1 MTAGRLAAAKPGA
14 TTNTTVYR
22 CPTTVTGSTVLNVC
36 NQSGSAATYRT
47 ALRDYDQVL
56 HLSGTQSSTGA
67 AASPLKFAKGNPI
80 TAYKLKTNPGF
91 QDAAAIPGTT
101 FTSTNGAVASILDVF
116 KPTSDVTYYTIVAPV
131 SQTALAANS
140 QAGTFSDGETIT
152 GATSGLTAVYRGGAD
167 TELTLQFTD
176 VTTAATTFN
185 ISRNTGLADGMYLT
199 IGDSANSDNTDEI
212 ILINASGINTTTNVL
227 TVTRGALNT
236 TPAPIPAGRLSVAWS
251 ASATVTTIDE
261 GGTYAA
267 GDVTLTVADS
277 TGFVTGGFV
286 LIDNEILEIT
296 GVAGNDLTVTR
307 GSYGTSDVNHNNG
320 ANVTLLT
327 NNGQY
332 LLNWFTTD
340 EGITFAGGAAA
351 TVSFS
356 ATASQTISTK
366 FVLSLTGASATDHI
380 YNQALQLDLD
390 RTYIFD
396 QSNATNAGNAFRFS
410 ADDTEGPN
418 GSGTEYTTGVTKVG
432 TAGQA
437 GCTVTINITSSTSNL
452 LNVYSEDGLD
462 PSGTGGRGFT
472 VNVQLTPTYTRIYI
486 YNVSGEALAAADT
499 FTVGSTTQTIQA
511 SGVSSGPY
519 GYVHDWDPA
528 TNHLKV
534 SIDRNSAAFAV
545 GNTFYDSPTLIN
557 GTRSLC
563 EVVDG
568 KILTVDTIGGADAS
582 RTAGT
587 YTVSGSSNGSGTG
600 QSFSVVVAA
609 STGAASV
616 TILNGGKNHSVG
628 NTITILD
635 SDLGG
640 GGAANLTFNVA
651 TISSGIQTSATG
663 VYNVSDYLF
672 YDKAI
677 NGNVTDKNSSII
689 VGPGQNLICRAANTN
704 VSFIVNG
711 FESNSSDYEVVNM
724 TKSASEGGGGGAAP

>member
-1 MTAGRLAAAKPGA
+1 M
-14 TTNTTVYR
+14 
-22 CPTTVTGSTVLNVC
+22 
-36 NQSGSAATYRT
+36 
-47 ALRDYDQVL
+47 
-56 HLSGTQSSTGA
+56 
-67 AASPLKFAKGNPI
+67 
-80 TAYKLKTNPGF
+80 
-91 QDAAAIPGTT
+91 
-101 FTSTNGAVASILDVF
+101 
-116 KPTSDVTYYTIVAPV
+116 
-131 SQTALAANS
+131 
-140 QAGTFSDGETIT
+140 
-152 GATSGLTAVYRGGAD
+152 
-167 TELTLQFTD
+167 
-176 VTTAATTFN
+176 
-185 ISRNTGLADGMYLT
+185 
-199 IGDSANSDNTDEI
+199 
-212 ILINASGINTTTNVL
+212 
-227 TVTRGALNT
+227 
-236 TPAPIPAGRLSVAWS
+236 
-251 ASATVTTIDE
+251 
-261 GGTYAA
+261 
-267 GDVTLTVADS
+267 
-277 TGFVTGGFV
+277 
-286 LIDNEILEIT
+286 
-296 GVAGNDLTVTR
+296 
-307 GSYGTSDVNHNNG
+307 
-320 ANVTLLT
+320 
-327 NNGQY
+327 
-332 LLNWFTTD
+332 
-340 EGITFAGGAAA
+340 
-351 TVSFS
+351 
-356 ATASQTISTK
+356 
-366 FVLSLTGASATDHI
+366 
-380 YNQALQLDLD
+380 
-390 RTYIFD
+390 
-396 QSNATNAGNAFRFS
+396 
-410 ADDTEGPN
+410 
-418 GSGTEYTTGVTKVG
+418 
-432 TAGQA
+432 
-437 GCTVTINITSSTSNL
+437 
-452 LNVYSEDGLD
+452 
-462 PSGTGGRGFT
+462 
-472 VNVQLTPTYTRIYI
+472 QLTPTYTRIYI

-511 SGVSSGPY
+511 SGVWSGPY

-663 VYNVSDYLF
+663 VYNVSDYVF

>member
-1 MTAGRLAAAKPGA
+1 MTAGRLAAVSPAA
-14 TTNTTVYR
+14 TTDTSLYKANITDTA
-22 CPTTVTGSTVLNVC
+22 STVVNVC
-36 NQSGSAATYRT
+36 NQNGSGSTYRL

-56 HLSGTQSSTGA
+56 HLDGLN
-67 AASPLKFAKGNPI
+67 ASAYKFAKGNPI
-80 TAYKLKTNPGF
+80 TSYYLDLNPGF
-91 QDAAAIPGTT
+91 QDAQAIPGTN
-101 FTSTNGAVASILDVF
+101 FTSTNGATGTILDVF
-116 KPTSDVTYYTIVAPV
+116 KPTTAVTYYTKISEIIQLSFAADSLTGTPV
-131 SQTALAANS
+131 
-140 QAGTFSDGETIT
+140 DGETIT
-152 GATSGLTAVYRGGAD
+152 GATSGLTASNRGVQAGGTSAFIEVAD
-167 TELTLQFTD
+167 IATGG
-176 VTTAATTFN
+176 TAVN
-185 ISRNTGLADGMYLT
+185 VDRNTGLADGMYLT

-437 GCTVTINITSSTSNL
+437 GCTVTINITDSTSNL
-452 LNVYSEDGLD
+452 LNIYSEDGLD
-462 PSGTGGRGFT
+462 PSQTGGRGFT
-472 VNVQLTPTYTRIYI
+472 ANVSLTPTYTRVYI
-486 YNVSGEALAAADT
+486 YNIAGEALAAADT
-499 FTVGSTTQTIQA
+499 FTIGGITQTIES
-511 SGVSSGPY
+511 SGVSAGAY
-519 GYVHDWDPA
+519 GYVHEWDP
-528 TNHLKV
+528 TNNHLKV
-534 SIDRNSAAFAV
+534 SIDRNSAAFSV
-545 GNTFYDSPTLIN
+545 GDTFYDTPTLNN
-557 GTRSLC
+557 GTRSMV

-582 RTAGT
+582 RTQGT

-616 TILNGGKNHSVG
+616 TILNGGKNHTVG

-677 NGNVTDKNSSII
+677 TANTTDKNSSII
-689 VGPGQNLICRAANTN
+689 VGPGQNLVCRAGNTN

-711 FESNSSDYEVVNM
+711 FESSSSDFEVVNM
-724 TKSASEGGGGGAAP
+724 TKTSTGGEGGGAPTP

>member
-1 MTAGRLAAAKPGA
+1 
-14 TTNTTVYR
+14 
-22 CPTTVTGSTVLNVC
+22 
-36 NQSGSAATYRT
+36 
-47 ALRDYDQVL
+47 
-56 HLSGTQSSTGA
+56 
-67 AASPLKFAKGNPI
+67 
-80 TAYKLKTNPGF
+80 
-91 QDAAAIPGTT
+91 
-101 FTSTNGAVASILDVF
+101 
-116 KPTSDVTYYTIVAPV
+116 
-131 SQTALAANS
+131 
-140 QAGTFSDGETIT
+140 
-152 GATSGLTAVYRGGAD
+152 
-167 TELTLQFTD
+167 
-176 VTTAATTFN
+176 
-185 ISRNTGLADGMYLT
+185 MYLT
-199 IGDSANSDNTDEI
+199 VGDFANADSTNEI
-212 ILINASGINTTTNVL
+212 LSIDASGINTTTNVL

-277 TGFVTGGFV
+277 TGFVTGGYV
-286 LIDNEILEIT
+286 LVDNEILSIT
-296 GVAGNDLTVTR
+296 GVAGNDLTVER
-307 GSYGTSDVNHNNG
+307 GAYGTSDVNHNNG
-320 ANVTLLT
+320 ATITLLT

-340 EGITFAGGAAA
+340 EGLTFAGGAAA

-356 ATASQTISTK
+356 ATSSQTISTK
-366 FVLSLTGASATDHI
+366 FVLSETGASATDHI
-380 YNQALQLDLD
+380 FNQALQLDLN

-396 QSNATNAGNAFRFS
+396 QSHSSNASNAFRFS

-462 PSGTGGRGFT
+462 PSQTGGRGFT

-511 SGVSSGPY
+511 SGVWSGPY

-663 VYNVSDYLF
+663 VYNVSDYVF

>member
-1 MTAGRLAAAKPGA
+1 
-14 TTNTTVYR
+14 
-22 CPTTVTGSTVLNVC
+22 
-36 NQSGSAATYRT
+36 
-47 ALRDYDQVL
+47 
-56 HLSGTQSSTGA
+56 
-67 AASPLKFAKGNPI
+67 
-80 TAYKLKTNPGF
+80 
-91 QDAAAIPGTT
+91 
-101 FTSTNGAVASILDVF
+101 
-116 KPTSDVTYYTIVAPV
+116 
-131 SQTALAANS
+131 
-140 QAGTFSDGETIT
+140 
-152 GATSGLTAVYRGGAD
+152 
-167 TELTLQFTD
+167 
-176 VTTAATTFN
+176 
-185 ISRNTGLADGMYLT
+185 MYLT
-199 IGDSANSDNTDEI
+199 VGDFANADSTNEI
-212 ILINASGINTTTNVL
+212 LSIDASGINTTTNVL

-277 TGFVTGGFV
+277 TGFVTGGYV
-286 LIDNEILEIT
+286 LVDNEILSIT
-296 GVAGNDLTVTR
+296 GVAGNDLTVER
-307 GSYGTSDVNHNNG
+307 GAYGTSDVNHNNG
-320 ANVTLLT
+320 ATITLLT

-340 EGITFAGGAAA
+340 EGLTFAGGAAA
-351 TVSFS
+351 TISFS
-356 ATASQTISTK
+356 ATSSQTISTK
-366 FVLSLTGASATDHI
+366 FVLSETGASATDHI
-380 YNQALQLDLD
+380 FNQALQLDLN

-396 QSNATNAGNAFRFS
+396 QSHSSNASNAFRFS

-437 GCTVTINITSSTSNL
+437 GCTVTIGITSSTSNL
-452 LNVYSEDGLD
+452 LNVYSEDGQD
-462 PSGTGGRGFT
+462 PSLTGGRGFT

-486 YNVSGEALAAADT
+486 YNVSGETLAAADT

-511 SGVSSGPY
+511 SGVWSGPY

-528 TNHLKV
+528 NNHLKV
-534 SIDRNSAAFAV
+534 SIDRNSAAFSV
-545 GNTFYDSPTLIN
+545 GDTFYDSPTLIN

-663 VYNVSDYLF
+663 VYNVSDYVF

>member
-1 MTAGRLAAAKPGA
+1 MTAGRLAAVSPAA
-14 TTNTTVYR
+14 TTDTSLYKANITDTA
-22 CPTTVTGSTVLNVC
+22 STVVNVC
-36 NQSGSAATYRT
+36 NQNSGASSYRL

-56 HLSGTQSSTGA
+56 HLDGLNSSA
-67 AASPLKFAKGNPI
+67 YKFQRGNPVTSYYLNI
-80 TAYKLKTNPGF
+80 NPGF
-91 QDAAAIPGTT
+91 TDLDAVPGTN
-101 FTSTNGAVASILDVF
+101 FTTTNGATATILDVF
-116 KPTSDVTYYTIVAPV
+116 KPTTAVTYYTKISEIIQLSFAADSLTGTPV
-131 SQTALAANS
+131 N
-140 QAGTFSDGETIT
+140 GETIT
-152 GATSGLTAVYRGGAD
+152 GATSGVTASNRGLIGAG
-167 TELTLQFTD
+167 TSAYIELAD
-176 VTTAATTFN
+176 VATGSTTVN
-185 ISRNTGLADGMYLT
+185 VDRNTGLADGMYLT
-199 IGDSANSDNTDEI
+199 VGDFANADSTNEI
-212 ILINASGINTTTNVL
+212 LSIDASGINTTTNVL

-277 TGFVTGGFV
+277 TGFVTGGYV
-286 LIDNEILEIT
+286 LVDNEILEIT

-320 ANVTLLT
+320 ATVTLLT

-340 EGITFAGGAAA
+340 EALSFAGGAAA

-356 ATASQTISTK
+356 ATSSQTISTK
-366 FVLSLTGASATDHI
+366 FVLSETGASATDHI
-380 YNQALQLDLD
+380 FDQALQLDLN

-396 QSNATNAGNAFRFS
+396 QSHSSNTNNAFRFS
-410 ADDTEGPN
+410 ADDSEGPN
-418 GSGTEYTTGVTKVG
+418 GAGTEYTTGVTKVG

-462 PSGTGGRGFT
+462 PSQTGGRGFT

-511 SGVSSGPY
+511 SGVWSGPY

-663 VYNVSDYLF
+663 VYNVSDYVF

-677 NGNVTDKNSSII
+677 AGNVTDKNSSII

-724 TKSASEGGGGGAAP
+724 TKSAGEGGGGGAAP

>member
-1 MTAGRLAAAKPGA
+1 MTAGRLAAVSPAA
-14 TTNTTVYR
+14 TTDTTLYKANI
-22 CPTTVTGSTVLNVC
+22 TDTASTVVNVC
-36 NQSGSAATYRT
+36 NQNGSGSSYRL

-56 HLSGTQSSTGA
+56 HLDGLN
-67 AASPLKFAKGNPI
+67 ASAYKFAKGNPI
-80 TAYKLKTNPGF
+80 TSYYLDLNPGF
-91 QDAAAIPGTT
+91 QDSQAIPGTN
-101 FTSTNGAVASILDVF
+101 FTSTNGATGTILDVF
-116 KPTSDVTYYTIVAPV
+116 KPTTAVTYYTKIAEIIQLSFAADSLTGTPV
-131 SQTALAANS
+131 
-140 QAGTFSDGETIT
+140 DGETIT
-152 GATSGLTAVYRGGAD
+152 GSTSGVTASNRGVQAGGTSAYIEIAD
-167 TELTLQFTD
+167 IGTGGTSVNVD
-176 VTTAATTFN
+176 
-185 ISRNTGLADGMYLT
+185 RNTGLADGMYLT
-199 IGDSANSDNTDEI
+199 VGDPANSDNTDEI
-212 ILINASGINTTTNVL
+212 ISINSSGINTTTNVL
-227 TVTRGALNT
+227 TVTRGALGT
-236 TPAPIPAGRLSVAWS
+236 TPANIPAGRLSVAWS
-251 ASATVTTIDE
+251 ASATTTTIDE

-267 GDVTLTVADS
+267 GDVTLTVTDS

-286 LIDNEILEIT
+286 LIDNEILEVT

-320 ANVTLLT
+320 SNVTLLT

-340 EGITFAGGAAA
+340 EPLTFAGGAAA

-356 ATASQTISTK
+356 ATASQTIATK

-437 GCTVTINITSSTSNL
+437 GCTVTINITDSTSNL
-452 LNVYSEDGLD
+452 LNIYSEDGLD
-462 PSGTGGRGFT
+462 PSQTGSRGFT
-472 VNVQLTPTYTRIYI
+472 ANVSLTPTYTRVYI
-486 YNVSGEALAAADT
+486 YNVAGEPLAAADT
-499 FTVGSTTQTIQA
+499 FTIGGITQTVEA
-511 SGVSSGPY
+511 NGVSVGPY
-519 GYVHDWDPA
+519 GYVHGWDPA

-534 SIDRNSAAFAV
+534 SIDRNSTAFSV
-545 GNTFYDSPTLIN
+545 GDQFYDSPTLNN
-557 GTRSLC
+557 GVRSMT

-568 KILTVDTIGGADAS
+568 KILTIDTISAADAS

-587 YTVSGSSNGSGTG
+587 YTVSGSTNGSGTG

-609 STGAASV
+609 STGAATV
-616 TILNGGKNHSVG
+616 TVLNGGKNHTVG
-628 NTITILD
+628 NTVTILD

-651 TISSGIQTSATG
+651 TISSGIQTSETG

-677 NGNVTDKNSSII
+677 AANVSEKNSSIV
-689 VGPGQNLICRAANTN
+689 VGPGQNLVCRAANTN

-711 FESNSSDYEVVNM
+711 FESSSSDFEVVNM
-724 TKSASEGGGGGAAP
+724 TKTSTGGEGGGAPTP